1 MMSKRQLFHPPSKPN
16 QAGFTVIESLMAIIV
31 VSILMIGL
39 SPVIV
44 LSVATRVQARRVER
58 ATQAART
65 YIDGLQAGTIDFPLH
80 TVPVADA
87 TNKNSF
93 AVIGAPN
100 SSVNL
105 SSCSGNTYCQNTASE
120 SLYCIDFDDDGGCT
134 SDSLIDMIVQG
145 YRSVPS
151 GTGTVTSPENSYFL
165 GVRVY
170 RADAFSGGRTLT
182 AGTQK
187 ATFTG
192 GTGLSSSEAP
202 LVEMT
207 TEVNASEVN
216 YQNLCDR
223 LGGCN

>member
-65 YIDGLQAGTIDFPLH
+65 YIDGLQAGTIDLPEH
-80 TVPVADA
+80 TVTVADA
-87 TNKNSF
+87 KDKRPF
-93 AVIGAPN
+93 AGIGAPN
-100 SSVNL
+100 STVNL
-105 SSCSGNTYCQNTASE
+105 SSCSGNTYCQNTTSE

-134 SDSLIDMIVQG
+134 SDSPIDMIVQA

-151 GTGTVTSPENSYFL
+151 GTVTSPENSYFL